1 MATVWLA
8 DDLRHDRQ
16 VALKLLHP
24 ELASSLG
31 ADRFLREIRIAA
43 RLQHPHILT
52 VLDSGAA
59 AGPKGGPE
67 LLWYTMPYVEGETLR
82 ARLAREGQ
90 LPLADALRI
99 ARDVAEALDHAH
111 AHGVIHR
118 DIKPENI
125 LLSPGHA
132 LVADFGIAAALQSPT
147 DDTRL
152 TETGVVLGTPHYMSP
167 EQAAGERA
175 LDRRTDVYSLG
186 CVLYEMLAGEP
197 PFTGP
202 TQQAILA
209 KRLSAPTPRVGTVRE
224 VPPQVDE
231 AVTRALARAPADRYG
246 TTAELA
252 AALDAPATTGRASR
266 VRWRS
271 RALVA
276 GGLVATLVGAA
287 VALGGRTTQRHD
299 DAGPASAA
307 VLPFVDLSPSK
318 DQEYFS
324 DGLTDELITSLSK
337 IEGLR
342 VAGRTS
348 SFQFKGRNPDV
359 RDVGRRLGVG
369 AVLEGSVRRAGDRL
383 RVNAQLVSAH
393 DGYQLWSESYDRNP
407 EDVFA
412 VQEEIARAIVAALRV
427 RLGAA
432 TDSALGARPTKDLD
446 AYDLYLKG
454 RFAWNQRTGASLHQA
469 ASWFG
474 QAVARDS
481 GFTRAWAGLADSYLL
496 LPAYTGERQ
505 EDAWARARDA
515 ARRALAADPALAD
528 AHTSMAYGTMLY
540 EWDWAGAE
548 ASFRRAIAANP
559 NYPTAHHWYA
569 DFLTGRGRLDEALE
583 QMQEARRLEPLS
595 LIINAELA
603 WVYYVMQR
611 PAEAEAQIRQ
621 TLQLDPNFS
630 HAYFIQGMI
639 LIQQRR
645 PREAVASLEKAV
657 QLGGVAN
664 HVSSALGAA
673 YAAAGDSTA
682 ARRILGDFERRA
694 SREYVSSFSIAV
706 IHTALGER
714 RQAIDWLLRGIR
726 TRDNLLTEN
735 FFDPL
740 LDPLRSDPRYP
751 EVLAGMGLS
760 APLSP

>member
-82 ARLAREGQ
+82 SRLAREGQ

-266 VRWRS
+266 ARWRS

-454 RFAWNQRTGASLHQA
+454 RYAWNQRTGASLHQA

-496 LPAYTGERQ
+496 LPAYTGEPQ
-505 EDAWARARDA
+505 EEAWGRARDA
-515 ARRALAADPALAD
+515 ARRALAADPDLAD

-569 DFLTGRGRLDEALE
+569 DFLAGRGRLDEALE
-583 QMQEARRLEPLS
+583 QMQEARRLDPLS
-595 LIINAELA
+595 LIVNAELA
-603 WVYYVMQR
+603 WVYYLMQR
-611 PAEAEAQIRQ
+611 PAQAEGQIRQ
-621 TLQLDPNFS
+621 ALQLDPNFS
-630 HAYFIQGMI
+630 HAWFIQGMI
-639 LIQQRR
+639 LIQQHR

-657 QLGGVAN
+657 QLGGFAN
-664 HVSSALGAA
+664 HVSSALAAA
-673 YAAAGDSTA
+673 YAAVGDSTA
-682 ARRILGDFERRA
+682 ARRILEDFERRA

>member
-1 MATVWLA
+1 MA
-8 DDLRHDRQ
+8 R
-16 VALKLLHP
+16 P
-24 ELASSLG
+24 P
-31 ADRFLREIRIAA
+31 IR
-43 RLQHPHILT
+43 R
-52 VLDSGAA
+52 
-59 AGPKGGPE
+59 
-67 LLWYTMPYVEGETLR
+67 
-82 ARLAREGQ
+82 
-90 LPLADALRI
+90 
-99 ARDVAEALDHAH
+99 
-111 AHGVIHR
+111 
-118 DIKPENI
+118 
-125 LLSPGHA
+125 
-132 LVADFGIAAALQSPT
+132 
-147 DDTRL
+147 
-152 TETGVVLGTPHYMSP
+152 
-167 EQAAGERA
+167 
-175 LDRRTDVYSLG
+175 
-186 CVLYEMLAGEP
+186 
-197 PFTGP
+197 
-202 TQQAILA
+202 
-209 KRLSAPTPRVGTVRE
+209 SAPVPR
-224 VPPQVDE
+224 
-231 AVTRALARAPADRYG
+231 
-246 TTAELA
+246 
-252 AALDAPATTGRASR
+252 S
-266 VRWRS
+266 
-271 RALVA
+271 
-276 GGLVATLVGAA
+276 
-287 VALGGRTTQRHD
+287 
-299 DAGPASAA
+299 
-307 VLPFVDLSPSK
+307 
-318 DQEYFS
+318 
-324 DGLTDELITSLSK
+324 
-337 IEGLR
+337 
-342 VAGRTS
+342 
-348 SFQFKGRNPDV
+348 
-359 RDVGRRLGVG
+359 
-369 AVLEGSVRRAGDRL
+369 
-383 RVNAQLVSAH
+383 
-393 DGYQLWSESYDRNP
+393 
-407 EDVFA
+407 
-412 VQEEIARAIVAALRV
+412 
-427 RLGAA
+427 
-432 TDSALGARPTKDLD
+432 DLD

-454 RFAWNQRTGASLHQA
+454 RFAWNQRTGTSLQQA

-505 EDAWARARDA
+505 EEAWARARDA

-611 PAEAEAQIRQ
+611 PAEAKEQIRQ

-657 QLGGVAN
+657 ELGGFAN
-664 HVSSALGAA
+664 HISAALGAA

-682 ARRILGDFERRA
+682 ARRTLEDFERRA

-751 EVLAGMGLS
+751 EVLAGMRLS

>member
-16 VALKLLHP
+16 VALKLLHS

-52 VLDSGAA
+52 VLDSGAT
-59 AGPKGGPE
+59 AGPKGGLE

-82 ARLAREGQ
+82 SRLAREGQ
-90 LPLADALRI
+90 LPLADALRV
-99 ARDVAEALDHAH
+99 ARDVAEALEHAH